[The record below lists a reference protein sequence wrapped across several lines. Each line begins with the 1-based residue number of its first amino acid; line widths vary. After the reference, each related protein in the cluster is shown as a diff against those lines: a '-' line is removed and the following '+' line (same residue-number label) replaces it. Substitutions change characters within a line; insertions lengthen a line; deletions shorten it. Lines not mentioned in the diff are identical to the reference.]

1 MQMEKTIATLTK
13 SIVFWC
19 LILVGLFILVFVSS
33 CGPVDKKQA
42 PEAVIKNLNDNFFL
56 QEAIDLSHSYDDR
69 KKAQAYFVKRKGFS
83 FSGSEQQELMTVDG
97 YMPQEQKN
105 IIGVSLFF
113 HGQQEKLVM
122 VNVTV
127 NPLAYGQ
134 IHELINKSLDSVE
147 APGKKGMSS
156 KAKLYFLGLH
166 PLGPSKVMKIM
177 IREDIMNKGPVYSI
191 NYAISAT

>member
-1 MQMEKTIATLTK
+1 MEKTISTLTK
-13 SIVFWC
+13 PLVFWC
-19 LILVGLFILVFVSS
+19 LIFVGLFILVFMLS
-33 CGPVDKKQA
+33 CGPADKKQA
-42 PEAVIKNLNDNFFL
+42 SEAVVKNLNDNFFL

-69 KKAQAYFVKRKGFS
+69 KKVQEYFVKRKGFR
-83 FSGSEQQELMTVDG
+83 FLGSEQQGQKMTVDG
-97 YMPQEQKN
+97 YMPQEQNN

-127 NPLAYGQ
+127 NPSAYVW

-147 APGKKGMSS
+147 APGKGPSS

-177 IREDIMNKGPVYSI
+177 IREDTMNTEPVYSI
-191 NYAISAT
+191 NYAISVT

>member
-1 MQMEKTIATLTK
+1 MEKTIATLTK
-13 SIVFWC
+13 SLVFWC
-19 LILVGLFILVFVSS
+19 LIFVGLFIILVFVLS
-33 CGPVDKKQA
+33 CGPVVKKQA

-147 APGKKGMSS
+147 APGKGPSS

-177 IREDIMNKGPVYSI
+177 IREDTMNTGPVYSI